1 MGSLHDAPIML
12 ALLASFAAGMLTT
25 LNPCVLPVL
34 PIVVATAFNGGRF
47 GPLALVAGLATG
59 FTAIGLVV
67 AATGSVLGLDP
78 SVLRVVA
85 AVMFILAGCLFIF
98 RRMQDTLASVMQPL
112 ADRANTLSMGANGG
126 SLVGQYGVG
135 LLLGV
140 VWSPC
145 SGPALG
151 AAIGLAATAGGLGD
165 AAARMAAFGLGAGA
179 ILGLIAYASRAAV
192 SANRARLMRFATAAK
207 PVAGVVFIGLGLM
220 TLTGWDKVMEAA
232 LVARM
237 PEWLVNFTTSI

>member
-1 MGSLHDAPIML
+1 ML
-12 ALLASFAAGMLTT
+12 AILSAFAAGMLTT

-47 GPLALVAGLATG
+47 GPLALVAGLAAG
-59 FTAIGLVV
+59 FASIGLAV

-78 SVLRVVA
+78 GVLRIVA
-85 AVMFILAGCLFIF
+85 ALMFIAAGAMFLF
-98 RRMQDTLASVMQPL
+98 RRLQDGLAAFMQPL

-126 SLVGQYGVG
+126 SLAGQFGVG
-135 LLLGV
+135 LLLGA

-151 AAIGLAATAGGLGD
+151 AAVGLAATAGGLDD

-179 ILGLIAYASRAAV
+179 ILAVIAYASRAAV
-192 SANRARLMRFATAAK
+192 LANRGRLMAFATAAK
-207 PVAGVVFIGLGLM
+207 PVAGVVFIGLGAL
-220 TLTGWDKVMEAA
+220 TLTGYDKIIEAA

-237 PEWLVNFTTSI
+237 PDWLVNFTTSI

>member
-1 MGSLHDAPIML
+1 ML
-12 ALLASFAAGMLTT
+12 AILSSYAAGMLTT

-34 PIVVATAFNGGRF
+34 PIVVATAFNGGRL
-47 GPLALVAGLATG
+47 GPVALVAGLALG
-59 FTAIGLVV
+59 FTTIGLIV

-85 AVMFILAGCLFIF
+85 AIMFILAGVLFLF
-98 RRMQDTLASVMQPL
+98 RRLQDGLASAMQPL
-112 ADRANTLSMGANGG
+112 ADRANTLSMGANGN
-126 SLVGQYGVG
+126 SLAGQFGIG

-151 AAIGLAATAGGLGD
+151 AAVGLAATAGGLDD
-165 AAARMAAFGLGAGA
+165 AAIRMAAFGLGAGT
-179 ILGLIAYASRAAV
+179 ILAVIAYASRAAV
-192 SANRARLMRFATAAK
+192 SANRDRLMRFATAAK
-207 PVAGVVFIGLGLM
+207 PVAGVIFIGLGAL
-220 TLTGWDKVMEAA
+220 TLTGYDKVMEAA